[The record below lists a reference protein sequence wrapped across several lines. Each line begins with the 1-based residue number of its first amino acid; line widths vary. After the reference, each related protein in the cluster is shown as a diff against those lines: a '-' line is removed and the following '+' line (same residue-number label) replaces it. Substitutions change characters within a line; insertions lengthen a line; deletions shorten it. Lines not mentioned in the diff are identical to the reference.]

1 MRPDTVARI
10 FAPFFTTKFLPSPPR
25 SSSSRGP
32 ASPAKRPSAASAR
45 STPRVIVMS
54 GYREPDTRRRCAD
67 LGAHE
72 FMATPFERAA
82 LLVKFPSPAAAP
94 VAAQSTPPPNLH
106 SLKLQRAPPEAPA
119 PTPPS

>member
-1 MRPDTVARI
+1 
-10 FAPFFTTKFLPSPPR
+10 
-25 SSSSRGP
+25 
-32 ASPAKRPSAASAR
+32 
-45 STPRVIVMS
+45 MS

-72 FMATPFERAA
+72 FMAKPFERAA